1 MVHRRARLRPAL
13 WLACFLSWGVPALAV
28 QGDAKFIAVTFDD
41 LPLNNAAVPAAQMRD
56 ITQRLL
62 ATITGAGMPA
72 MGFVNEQKLDVIGER
87 LPRTA
92 VLAMWLEAGLELG
105 NHTFSHPSLHHTP
118 LADVQRDVIMGERV
132 TNRLL
137 AARGRGRVRFFR
149 HPYLRTGLTPE
160 IKESFERFLEQRRYT
175 VAPVTIENWDWMFN
189 SVYTAVMSDPDE
201 AMMNRIADAYLTF
214 TEAMFDFH
222 ERASRQ
228 LFGRQIRHVLLLH
241 ANELNARY
249 LPAVVDLMERRGY
262 QFVSLE
268 DALADEVYAL
278 PDTYAG
284 PAGVSWLFRWDYS
297 GERVVDWRA
306 EPEPP
311 EFIQRLYSELGSS
324 RQ

>member
-1 MVHRRARLRPAL
+1 MTYRRARLRLAL
-13 WLACFLSWGVPALAV
+13 WLVCFLSWGVPALAV
-28 QGDAKFIAVTFDD
+28 QGDVQFIAVTFDD

-56 ITQRLL
+56 ITERLL
-62 ATITGAGMPA
+62 ATITGAAMPA
-72 MGFVNEQKLDVIGER
+72 VGFVNERKLDVIGER
-87 LPRTA
+87 LERIA
-92 VLAMWLEAGLELG
+92 VLAMWLDAVLELG

-118 LADVQRDVIMGERV
+118 LEEVQRDVILGERV

-149 HPYLRTGLTPE
+149 HPYLRTGLTAE
-160 IKESFERFLEQRRYT
+160 TKDSFERFLAQRRYT

-189 SVYTAVMSDPDE
+189 AVYAAVLSGSDD
-201 AMMNRIADAYLTF
+201 ALLNRVADAYLTF

-222 ERASRQ
+222 ERASTQ

-249 LPAVVDLMERRGY
+249 LPAVVKLMRRRGY

-268 DALADEVYAL
+268 DALADEAYAL

-284 PAGVSWLFRWDYS
+284 PAGVSWLFRCTS
-297 GERVVDWRA
+297 ACRMRHGCESVQA
-306 EPEPP
+306 
-311 EFIQRLYSELGSS
+311 
-324 RQ
+324 